1 MTLSLMQI
9 AELLAFMAL
18 FLAVSMYALAASGHF
33 PREHRGKKFK
43 TPLGNIILFG
53 TIVLSLL
60 CAATGVYF
68 VQESVPWYAAIIGG
82 GAVVLAAPLVLQL
95 FSDRFVDGRGSLIA
109 FSSAAICFSCVMAL
123 LR

>member
-9 AELLAFMAL
+9 AELLVFMAL

-43 TPLGNIILFG
+43 TPLGSIILFG
-53 TIVLSLL
+53 TIVISIL
-60 CAATGVYF
+60 CAAAGVYF
-68 VQESVPWYAAIIGG
+68 VQAAVPWYAAIIGG

-95 FSDRFVDGRGSLIA
+95 FSDRFVDGRMSLLT
-109 FSSAAICFSCVMAL
+109 FSGAAICLSCVMAL